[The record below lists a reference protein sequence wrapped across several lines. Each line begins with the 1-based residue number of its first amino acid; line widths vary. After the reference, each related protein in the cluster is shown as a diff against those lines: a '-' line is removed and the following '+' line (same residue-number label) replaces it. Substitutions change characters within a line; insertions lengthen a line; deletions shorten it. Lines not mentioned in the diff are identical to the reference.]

1 MTRREETY
9 AGPEA
14 NPTLV
19 EAIAQR
25 VAELLLSELGLAER
39 LLTPS
44 EVADRF
50 AVSRTWVYEHA
61 TELGAIRL
69 GKGPKARLRFHP
81 KTVALDPDG
90 PLVQVRGFYGP
101 LQCAQHPPEEAPNG
115 TSYCIASAPRP
126 PARTN
131 RARE

>member
-1 MTRREETY
+1 MDQRPDTDS
-9 AGPEA
+9 AA
-14 NPTLV
+14 LLAPTLV

-25 VAELLLSELGLAER
+25 VAELLRAELHLAPR

-69 GKGPKARLRFHP
+69 GNGPKARLRF
-81 KTVALDPDG
+81 DPDR
-90 PLVQVRGFYGP
+90 VRRVVNR
-101 LQCAQHPPEEAPNG
+101 PPDKDTARP
-115 TSYCIASAPRP
+115 TRSAPSRKKNGLLP
-126 PARTN
+126 IGS
-131 RARE
+131 E